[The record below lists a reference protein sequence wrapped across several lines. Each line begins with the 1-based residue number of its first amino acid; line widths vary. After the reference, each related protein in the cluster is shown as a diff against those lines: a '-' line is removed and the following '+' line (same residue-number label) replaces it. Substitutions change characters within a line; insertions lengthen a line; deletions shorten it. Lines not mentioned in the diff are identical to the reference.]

1 MRLITHFA
9 VAVTAQRFTLRS
21 SATFATRHGKTVVI
35 SSCAAV
41 GIAFVFTHCQ
51 STVAPELGRFFETF
65 ALASLCPNSCK
76 VFDSWLRLDWK
87 EFDRSVVA
95 LLKAHHD

>member
-1 MRLITHFA
+1 MFYP
-9 VAVTAQRFTLRS
+9 RS
-21 SATFATRHGKTVVI
+21 LATFATRHGKTVVT
-35 SSCAAV
+35 SFGAAFS
-41 GIAFVFTHCQ
+41 IAFVFIHCE

-87 EFDRSVVA
+87 ELDRSVLA